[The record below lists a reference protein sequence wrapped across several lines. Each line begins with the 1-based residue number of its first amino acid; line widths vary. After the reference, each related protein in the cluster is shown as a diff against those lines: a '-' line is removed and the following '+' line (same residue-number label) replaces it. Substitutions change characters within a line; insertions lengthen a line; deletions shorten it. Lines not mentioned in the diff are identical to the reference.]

1 MDLSP
6 DAPIWVSLSRNNQGK
21 ALTTWGIGDICQ
33 RRIGTAQ
40 VHTLRHTFARLLE
53 DTGAKVSFIQSK
65 LGHESLAT
73 TGRYLA
79 ALKADENPHGDDLAA
94 LMGLG

>member
-1 MDLSP
+1 MIVRGAL
-6 DAPIWVSLSRNNQGK
+6 APLLPPRYARILARARDRPGR
-21 ALTTWGIGDICQ
+21 ICKQ
-33 RRIGTAQ
+33 RIGTAQ

-53 DTGAKVSFIQSK
+53 DTGAKVSFIQAK

-79 ALKADENPHGDDLAA
+79 ALKADKNTHGDELAA